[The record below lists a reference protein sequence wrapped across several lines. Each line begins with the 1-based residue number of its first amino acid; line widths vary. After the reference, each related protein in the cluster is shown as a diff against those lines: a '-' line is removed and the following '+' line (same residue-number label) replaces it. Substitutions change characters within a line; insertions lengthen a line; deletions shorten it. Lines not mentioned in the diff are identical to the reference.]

1 MEWAEESGPHHAQH
15 REEDDDGQAGIGTVG
30 AGVDVRVPFLVQLQ
44 HAESSNH
51 VHERCVWVRD
61 MNERQ

>member
-1 MEWAEESGPHHAQH
+1 
-15 REEDDDGQAGIGTVG
+15 
-30 AGVDVRVPFLVQLQ
+30 VPFLVQLQ